1 MKNFVRRPFISGV
14 VLSVPLW
21 VVFNNYIV
29 ALSVALL
36 SAFLL
41 SMGYSL
47 WLMSRGQDPL
57 ENAVAAEPDATKASA
72 PSQADGVLSHPA
84 AQAAGSPATDPAA
97 SLNAPADTQRN

>member
-47 WLMSRGQDPL
+47 WLMSRGQPPL
-57 ENAVAAEPDATKASA
+57 ENAVAAEPDTTKAPA
-72 PSQADGVLSHPA
+72 PNHTDDALSHPA
-84 AQAAGSPATDPAA
+84 AQAAGSPATEPAA
-97 SLNAPADTQRN
+97 SQKAPADAP